1 MTFDGRM
8 WYKYKYIAVAVDV
21 HNEWNFSETVYVR
34 NYIELDS
41 TMVTIATVTRP
52 DSNAQIPFA
61 SN

>member
-21 HNEWNFSETVYVR
+21 HNEWNFSETVLY
-34 NYIELDS
+34 NELDS